1 MNSLI
6 LQTKQDIP
14 FVEAQVNIHQPTI
27 KEISLIGEDNFRLGV
42 ALLDVNRF
50 TVINSQEDETVLEAY
65 SDFEIL
71 MMVLKEQNEVRQ
83 PVEFVLN
90 LLFPEYKI
98 KIEDAEIV
106 LVGPQGISR
115 INNFNY
121 ENFREIIVEMFCL
134 KTKQAEGI
142 YNPSDGLADKIAKK
156 LQERQK
162 KLAAQKNKE
171 AGKSTSLFAQYLSIL
186 AVGEQK
192 DINQLAEYSVYQIY
206 DEFDRYQLKLANDM
220 YFQAKVAGA
229 TGMDEVDNWMKDLHS

>member
-42 ALLDVNRF
+42 ALLDFNRF

-206 DEFDRYQLKLANDM
+206 DEFDRYQLKLDNDM
-220 YFQAKVAGA
+220 YFQAKAAGA

>member
-42 ALLDVNRF
+42 ALLDFNRF

-106 LVGPQGISR
+106 LFGPQGISR

-142 YNPSDGLADKIAKK
+142 
-156 LQERQK
+156 
-162 KLAAQKNKE
+162 
-171 AGKSTSLFAQYLSIL
+171 
-186 AVGEQK
+186 
-192 DINQLAEYSVYQIY
+192 
-206 DEFDRYQLKLANDM
+206 
-220 YFQAKVAGA
+220 
-229 TGMDEVDNWMKDLHS
+229 

>member
-220 YFQAKVAGA
+220 YFQAKAAGA

>member
-42 ALLDVNRF
+42 ALLDFNRF
-50 TVINSQEDETVLEAY
+50 TVINSQEDETVLDAY

-106 LVGPQGISR
+106 LFGPQGISR

-134 KTKQAEGI
+134 KTKQAEGT
-142 YNPSDGLADKIAKK
+142 YNPSDGLAGKIAKK

-206 DEFDRYQLKLANDM
+206 DEFDRYQLKLDNDM

>member
-42 ALLDVNRF
+42 ALLDFNRF

-134 KTKQAEGI
+134 KTKQAEGT

-220 YFQAKVAGA
+220 YFQAQVAGA

>member
-27 KEISLIGEDNFRLGV
+27 KEISFIGEDNFRLGV
-42 ALLDVNRF
+42 ALLDFNRF

-90 LLFPEYKI
+90 LLFPGYKI

-106 LVGPQGISR
+106 LFGQQGISR

-134 KTKQAEGI
+134 KTKQAEGV
-142 YNPSDGLADKIAKK
+142 YNPSDGLAGKIAKK

-220 YFQAKVAGA
+220 YFHAKIAGA